1 MHCCGADVV
10 FVGPFDLAKSMD
22 VEFGGDKHQAA
33 VARVLKATKV
43 AGKVA
48 SIFCASSH
56 YFPARLTWRFADDRP
71 TCARPTFRHD
81 G

>member
-33 VARVLKATKV
+33 VARVLKATKA

-48 SIFCASSH
+48 SIFCASSRRSS
-56 YFPARLTWRFADDRP
+56 ARLTRQFADDRS
-71 TCARPTFRHD
+71 TCARDHQA
-81 G
+81 